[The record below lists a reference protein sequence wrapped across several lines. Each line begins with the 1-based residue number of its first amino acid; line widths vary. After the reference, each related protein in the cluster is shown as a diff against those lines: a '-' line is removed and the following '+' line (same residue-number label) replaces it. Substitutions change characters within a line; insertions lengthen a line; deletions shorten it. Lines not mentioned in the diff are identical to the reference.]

1 MSVKLDANTA
11 TKRCQQNGEKPPHEK
26 TGCEW
31 RKSERNNE
39 ERETPKHKAREKSR
53 TGNTSNSTIKLDAT
67 TTELITKHAAKTT
80 TDEKEKIGMIRI
92 VPNVKLRGDALLRR
106 PTRTPG

>member
-11 TKRCQQNGEKPPHEK
+11 TERCQQNGEKLPHEK
-26 TGCEW
+26 TGCAR
-31 RKSERNNE
+31 RKSERNKE

-67 TTELITKHAAKTT
+67 TTERATKPAAKKA
-80 TDEKEKIGMIRI
+80 TDETEKIGMIRI
-92 VPNVKLRGDALLRR
+92 APNVK
-106 PTRTPG
+106 

>member
-11 TKRCQQNGEKPPHEK
+11 TERCQQNGEKLPHEK
-26 TGCEW
+26 TDGEW

-39 ERETPKHKAREKSR
+39 ERETLKLTAREKRR

-67 TTELITKHAAKTT
+67 KTALTTKPAA
-80 TDEKEKIGMIRI
+80 
-92 VPNVKLRGDALLRR
+92 L
-106 PTRTPG
+106 

>member
-11 TKRCQQNGEKPPHEK
+11 TERCQQNGKKLPHEK

-31 RKSERNNE
+31 CKSERNNE
-39 ERETPKHKAREKSR
+39 ERETQKPTEREKSR

-67 TTELITKHAAKTT
+67 TTELTTKPAAKKV

-92 VPNVKLRGDALLRR
+92 VPNVELTGSALLRSPR
-106 PTRTPG
+106 